1 MKIILGQGNP
11 GAEYANT
18 RHNIGWMLLDALAGD
33 AAFQPRSKFS
43 ASVAE
48 ITIDGEKTLL
58 VKPTTFYN
66 ETGRTARAL
75 LDFYKLT
82 PSDLLVIH
90 DDLALPLGTV
100 RIRGKGSDAGNNGI
114 KSLNAHVGQE
124 FWRMR
129 IGIWNE
135 LRERQHDA
143 DFVLS
148 RFSAEEHTFIVEHLM
163 PEVEKLVRQ
172 FCTGNIAHTSTV
184 ISLENKKP
192 A

>member
-11 GAEYANT
+11 GAEYTAT
-18 RHNIGWMLLDALAGD
+18 RHNIGWILLDALAGD

-48 ITIDGEKTLL
+48 IIIDGEKALL
-58 VKPTTFYN
+58 IKPTTFYN

-135 LRERQHDA
+135 LHERQHDA

-148 RFSAEEHTFIVEHLM
+148 RFSVEEHAFVVEHLT
-163 PEVEKLVRQ
+163 PEVKKLVRQ
-172 FCTGNIAHTSTV
+172 FCASNISHTSAV
-184 ISLENKKP
+184 ISFANKKP